1 MYIFNKSGSELLCA
15 NNFEVRPW
23 PNHKAENP
31 TGDWQ
36 IYATDIGRTV
46 ESFNDRA
53 TALETLAVIA
63 AAIRDG
69 ETFVE
74 L

>member
-15 NNFEVRPW
+15 DNFEVRPW

-46 ESFNDRA
+46 ESFR
-53 TALETLAVIA
+53 
-63 AAIRDG
+63 
-69 ETFVE
+69 F
-74 L
+74 